1 MALKPTYIEKAKN
14 YAHELKKQIAHE
26 QKRDP
31 QVLIEKS
38 NRQQDTSG
46 NLYDVYS
53 LQARVVNF
61 ECKIHF

>member
-31 QVLIEKS
+31 QVIEKS